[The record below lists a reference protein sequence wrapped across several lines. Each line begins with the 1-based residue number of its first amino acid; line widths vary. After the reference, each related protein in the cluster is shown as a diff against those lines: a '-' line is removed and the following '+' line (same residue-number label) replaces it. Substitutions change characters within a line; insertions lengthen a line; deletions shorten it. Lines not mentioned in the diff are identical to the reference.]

1 MTNTFLF
8 SYNEGMF
15 VRVKRS
21 VQKGV
26 TYEYLQIAESYR
38 IHGNPRQ
45 RVLAT
50 LGRRDQLQTFSN
62 VDSLIQSLGKFS
74 EKFRVVETVRTRNL
88 AARSSKAWGPALVFR
103 RLWEEQGLP
112 EILRALAQDRKFG
125 FDVERVAFAMALQRL
140 CAPGSDLQ
148 GSGWLETVEAP
159 GFSSIALQHLYR
171 TNAFLAE
178 RREELEK
185 ELFAR
190 ERDLFSQT
198 LDLVFLDT
206 TSVYVYRSEETKWR
220 KRGFSRDRRADLPQ
234 LVLAVAVDR
243 KGWPVS
249 WEVFPGNTADPA
261 AFRAMVAKMRQRF
274 RIGLIV
280 VVADR
285 GMMSEK
291 AVDLLTSGDPALDY
305 ILGCRMRKQKEVNKE
320 VLSRAGRYQEVTS
333 NLKVK
338 EVRVGEERYVV
349 CLNEEEA
356 RKDEAAREA
365 IIERL
370 EEKLSRG
377 EAKSLL
383 ANRGYARYLK
393 MSKEAVRINEE
404 AVRAEARFDGKYVL
418 RTNTDFEAAEVA
430 RTYKSLWRVERT
442 FRETKSTLEVRPIFH
457 HRDDTSIGHIVA
469 GFLALRL
476 EVDMQRRMEEK
487 EMEVS
492 WPDFMRDLGQV
503 QAVRVELD
511 GKTYILRTD
520 LQGVAHQGF
529 QAAGVRPPSPVTLI
543 S

>member
-1 MTNTFLF
+1 MTSRLF
-8 SYNEGMF
+8 VSYNFGMF

-38 IHGNPRQ
+38 IHGKPRQ

-62 VDSLIQSLGKFS
+62 IDSLVQSLGKFS
-74 EKFRVVETVRTRNL
+74 ERFRVVETVRTQNV
-88 AARSSKAWGPALVFR
+88 AARSSKAWGPALVFE
-103 RLWEEQGLP
+103 RLWEEQGLA
-112 EILRALAQDRKFG
+112 EILGALVQDRKFG

-140 CAPGSDLQ
+140 CAPGSDLR
-148 GSGWLETVEAP
+148 GSGWLETVEVP

-178 RREELEK
+178 IREDLEK
-185 ELFAR
+185 ALFTR
-190 ERDLFSQT
+190 DRDLFSQT

-206 TSVYVYRSEETKWR
+206 TSVYVYRSEESEWR

-249 WEVFPGNTADPA
+249 WEVFPGHTADPV
-261 AFRAMVAKMRQRF
+261 AFKAMVEKMRQRF
-274 RIGLIV
+274 RIGRIV

-291 AVDLLTSGDPALDY
+291 AIDLLTSDDPAFDY
-305 ILGCRMRKQKEVNKE
+305 ILGCRMRKQKEVGEE
-320 VLSRAGRYQEVTS
+320 VLARAGGYQEVTS

-338 EVRVGEERYVV
+338 EVRVGDERYVV

-356 RKDEAAREA
+356 QKDEAARET
-365 IIERL
+365 IVERL
-370 EEKLSRG
+370 KEKLSRG

-383 ANRGYARYLK
+383 SNRGYARYLK

-404 AVRAEARFDGKYVL
+404 SVRAEARFDGKYVL
-418 RTNTDFEAAEVA
+418 RTNTDFEATEVA

-457 HRDDTSIGHIVA
+457 QNDETSIGHIVA

-487 EMEVS
+487 EMKVS
-492 WPDFMRDLGQV
+492 WPNLMRDLGQV

-520 LQGVAHQGF
+520 LQGSAHQGF

>member
-1 MTNTFLF
+1 M
-8 SYNEGMF
+8 
-15 VRVKRS
+15 RVKRS

-38 IHGNPRQ
+38 INGKPRQ

-50 LGRRDQLQTFSN
+50 LGRRDQLQTFTN
-62 VDSLIQSLGKFS
+62 VDSLIQSLGNFS
-74 EKFRVVETVRTRNL
+74 EKFRVVESVRSQNL
-88 AARSSKAWGPALVFR
+88 AARSSKAWGPALVFQ

-112 EILRALAQDRKFG
+112 EILQALAKDRKFG
-125 FDVERVAFAMALQRL
+125 FDIDRVAFAMALQRL

-148 GSGWLETVEAP
+148 GSGWLKTVEAP
-159 GFSSIALQHLYR
+159 GFSDIALQHLYR

-178 RREELEK
+178 VREELEK
-185 ELFAR
+185 VLFAR
-190 ERDLFSQT
+190 DRDLFSQT

-206 TSVYVYRSEETKWR
+206 TSVYVYRSEETEWR
-220 KRGFSRDRRADLPQ
+220 RRGFSRDRRADLPQ

-249 WEVFPGNTADPA
+249 WEVFPGNTADPV
-261 AFRAMVAKMRQRF
+261 AFKAMVMKMRQRF
-274 RIGLIV
+274 RIGRIV

-291 AVDLLTSGDPALDY
+291 SVDLLTSSDPPYDY
-305 ILGCRMRKQKEVNKE
+305 ILGCRMRKQKAVGEE
-320 VLSRAGRYQEVTS
+320 VLSRAGRYQDVAV

-338 EVRVGEERYVV
+338 EVRVGDDRYIV

-356 RKDEAAREA
+356 RKDAAAREE
-365 IIERL
+365 ILERL
-370 EEKLSRG
+370 REKLSRG

-383 ANRGYARYLK
+383 GNRGYARYLK
-393 MSKEAVRINEE
+393 MSKEAVRINDA
-404 AVRAEARFDGKYVL
+404 AVNAEARYDGKFVL
-418 RTNTDFEAAEVA
+418 RTNTELEAAEVA
-430 RTYKSLWRVERT
+430 QTYKSLWRVERI
-442 FRETKSTLEVRPIFH
+442 FRETKSTLEFHPIFH
-457 HRDDTSIGHIVA
+457 QTDETSIGHIVA

-476 EVDMQRRMEEK
+476 EVDLQRRMEEK
-487 EMEVS
+487 KIDVS
-492 WPDFMRDLGQV
+492 WLTLMRDLAQV

-529 QAAGVRPPSPVTLI
+529 LAAGVRPPSPVTLI
-543 S
+543 K

>member
-1 MTNTFLF
+1 M
-8 SYNEGMF
+8 
-15 VRVKRS
+15 RVKRS

-38 IHGNPRQ
+38 IHGKPRQ

-88 AARSSKAWGPALVFR
+88 AARSSKTWGPALVFR

-112 EILRALAQDRKFG
+112 EIIRALARDRRFS
-125 FDVERVAFAMALQRL
+125 FDVERVVFAMALQRL

-148 GSGWLETVEAP
+148 GSGWLETVEGP

-178 RREELEK
+178 VREELEK
-185 ELFAR
+185 ALFAR
-190 ERDLFSQT
+190 DRDLFSQT

-206 TSVYVYRSEETKWR
+206 TSVYVYRSEETDWR

-249 WEVFPGNTADPA
+249 WDVFPGNTADPV
-261 AFRAMVAKMRQRF
+261 AFKAMVAKMRQRF
-274 RIGLIV
+274 RIGRVI

-285 GMMSEK
+285 GMMSGK
-291 AVDLLTSGDPALDY
+291 TVDLLTSGDPPFDY
-305 ILGCRMRKQKEVNKE
+305 ILGCRMRKQKEVAEE
-320 VLSRAGRYQEVTS
+320 VLSRAGRYQEVAV
-333 NLKVK
+333 NLKAK
-338 EVRVGEERYVV
+338 EVRVGEERYIV

-370 EEKLSRG
+370 EEKLSQG

-383 ANRGYARYLK
+383 GNRGYARYLK
-393 MSKEAVRINEE
+393 MSKETVRIDEE
-404 AVRAEARFDGKYVL
+404 AVRTEARFDGKFVL
-418 RTNTDFEAAEVA
+418 RTNTEFEAAEVA

-442 FRETKSTLEVRPIFH
+442 FRETKSTLEVRPIYH
-457 HRDDTSIGHIVA
+457 QNDETSIGHIVA

-476 EVDMQRRMEEK
+476 EVDLQKRMEEK
-487 EMEVS
+487 KMEVS
-492 WPDFMRDLGQV
+492 WPNLMRDLGQV
-503 QAVRVELD
+503 QAVRVDLD
-511 GKTYILRTD
+511 DKAYILRTD
-520 LQGVAHQGF
+520 LQGLAHQGF
-529 QAAGVRPPSPVTLI
+529 QAAGVRPPSPVTMT